1 MPLAVVTGAARG
13 LGAAIAARLHHDG
26 FDVVRLD
33 MVDGDDVLQ
42 CDVSDHHAVRRVA
55 AQVGPVDVLVNNAG
69 IWRFGPLE
77 TADPHDIARVM
88 AVNFGGTFHCT
99 QAFGASMLD
108 RGGSIVNL
116 VSVAAHSPNPA
127 VGAYSAS
134 KAAVL
139 ALTRQTAVEWGARG
153 VRANAVGPG
162 FIPTEGTHDVYDDPA
177 VRAVRA
183 GVVPLRRLGTTGDIA
198 DVVSFL
204 AGPQAA
210 YVTGQVLY
218 VDGGITQSLMTL
230 IPRPAQVP
238 GPHLGDDNTQTSMR

>member
-1 MPLAVVTGAARG
+1 MPVAVVTGAARG
-13 LGAAIAARLHHDG
+13 LGAAVADRLRSDG
-26 FDVVRLD
+26 FDVIRLD
-33 MVDGDDVLQ
+33 VVEADHVQ
-42 CDVSDHHAVRRVA
+42 FCDVADHRAVQQIA
-55 AQVGPVDVLVNNAG
+55 EAVGPVDVLVNNAG

-77 TADPHDIARVM
+77 TADPADVARVM

-139 ALTRQTAVEWGARG
+139 ALTRQTAVEWGPRG

-162 FIPTEGTHDVYDDPA
+162 FIPTEGTAEVYDDPA

-183 GVVPLRRLGTTGDIA
+183 GAVPLRRLGTAEEVA
-198 DVVSFL
+198 DVVSFM
-204 AGPQAA
+204 AGPGSA

-230 IPRPAQVP
+230 IPRPAAIP
-238 GPHLGDDNTQTSMR
+238 GPH

>member
-1 MPLAVVTGAARG
+1 MPVAVVTGAARG
-13 LGAAIAARLHHDG
+13 LGAAVADRLRSDG
-26 FDVVRLD
+26 FDVIRLD
-33 MVDGDDVLQ
+33 VVEADDVQ
-42 CDVSDHHAVRRVA
+42 FCDVADHRAVQQIA
-55 AQVGPVDVLVNNAG
+55 GAVGPVDVLVNNAG

-77 TADPHDIARVM
+77 TADPVDVSRVM

-99 QAFGASMLD
+99 QAFGVSMLD

-116 VSVAAHSPNPA
+116 VSVAAHSPNPS

-139 ALTRQTAVEWGARG
+139 ALTRQTAVEWGPRG

-162 FIPTEGTHDVYDDPA
+162 FIPTEGTAEVYDDPA

-183 GVVPLRRLGTTGDIA
+183 GAVPLRRLGTAEEVA
-198 DVVSFL
+198 DVVSFMS
-204 AGPQAA
+204 GPGSA

-230 IPRPAQVP
+230 IPRPAAIP
-238 GPHLGDDNTQTSMR
+238 GPH